1 MPISRIKIDGI
12 TDDSVT
18 SAKIADN
25 IELSGTEA
33 ARMPVGTTAQRASA
47 QSGDIRF
54 NSTLGLMEYYTGT
67 AWKSIDIA
75 PTITSVDD
83 TEVDS
88 GSGST
93 TTFTITGTGFASG
106 ATVKFIGS
114 DASEISADS
123 VTVDSAT
130 QLTVVATDSN
140 FDNADEPY
148 DIKVTNISG
157 LSGTLTDQI
166 YVDSAPTWTTSNA
179 SPIGNAY
186 EGYAVSGLSVAA
198 TDAEGDAVTISE
210 TTSNLTT
217 YGLTLNSDG
226 SISGT
231 ASSVS
236 GDTTVSF
243 TARATA
249 NGKTADKSF
258 DLVVKNDAL
267 NDNALPFTN
276 YAWYPFTASNGNDYS
291 VNNRHGTLSGGV
303 TFASTDQPG
312 PFWGNYAIFD
322 GSNDYIQLPFSRGS
336 SSNFTFATWFK
347 TDTTGRYFL
356 GDVGGAYNIAFTV
369 HMSSSTGITVTVDAS
384 GGPTYNNTWSTSGVV
399 SNMADDNWH
408 HLIVTQIASSYRV
421 YVDGNDLG
429 TNSSTMVQRNGVNN
443 FVLGSYSSG
452 SGFWNGELDQVR
464 FFSGDLDSTQAATL
478 YNTES
483 GMFA

>member
-1 MPISRIKIDGI
+1 MAIRKIVVRS
-12 TDDSVT
+12 TDALFTNTEFD
-18 SAKIADN
+18 
-25 IELSGTEA
+25 GTEGA
-33 ARMPVGTTAQRASA
+33 KMPVGTTAQRAN
-47 QSGDIRF
+47 QQGGDIRF
-54 NSTLGLMEYYTGT
+54 NSTTSLMEYYNGSE
-67 AWKSIDIA
+67 WKSIDSP
-75 PTITSVDD
+75 PTVTSVDD

-88 GSGST
+88 ASGST
-93 TTFTITGTGFASG
+93 TTFTITGTGFSSG
-106 ATVKFIGS
+106 ATVKFIAT
-114 DASEISADS
+114 DATEFSADS
-123 VTVDSAT
+123 VTVDSST

-148 DIKVTNISG
+148 DIKVTNVSG
-157 LSGTLTDQI
+157 LSGILADQI
-166 YVDSAPTWTTSNA
+166 YVDTAPTWTTSNA
-179 SPIGNAY
+179 SPIGNAF
-186 EGYAVSGLSVAA
+186 EGFAASGLSVAA
-198 TDAEGDAVTISE
+198 TDAEGDAITITE
-210 TTSNLTT
+210 TTSNLAT
-217 YGLTLNSDG
+217 YGLSLGTDG
-226 SISGT
+226 TISGT
-231 ASSVS
+231 AGSVS
-236 GDTTVSF
+236 ADTTVSF

-258 DLVVKNDAL
+258 DLVVKNDEL
-267 NDNALPFTN
+267 NDNALPFSN

-322 GSNDYIQLPFSRGS
+322 GSNDYISLPFSRGS
-336 SSNFTFATWFK
+336 GSNFTFATWFK
-347 TDTTGRYFL
+347 TNTAGRYFL
-356 GDVGGAYNIAFTV
+356 GDVGGAYNIAFTI

-429 TNSSTMVQRNGVNN
+429 TNSATMVQRNGVNN
-443 FVLGSYSSG
+443 FLLGSYSTS

-478 YNTES
+478 YNTEA